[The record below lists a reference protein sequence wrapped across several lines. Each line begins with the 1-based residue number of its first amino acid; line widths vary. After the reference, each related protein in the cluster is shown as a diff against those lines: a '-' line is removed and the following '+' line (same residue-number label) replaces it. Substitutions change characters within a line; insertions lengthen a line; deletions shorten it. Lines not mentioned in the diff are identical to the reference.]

1 VRPCLSLLQGSK
13 LLDPWSSDGHA
24 VPESRYITSN
34 LSCVKSQK
42 SKDLTCTVSEAWNHA
57 RLHQLTATVDDGHS
71 HPVLW
76 SSNVTIN
83 CSVMS
88 GLSMLCKIPEEQG
101 SHMHCVRSLKP
112 CKNASAYSDCWWRS
126 LSSCSLVLQCDHQLF
141 SYVRPTFS
149 WIFAAQ
155 FGRIIWCQH
164 EILISDDYKYN
175 IEVIPLKCS
184 QIWGTELLCLKVRR
198 PLWLLLLVRRQTKS
212 L

>member
-1 VRPCLSLLQGSK
+1 MKTAPGLRFSGMLHAHRLVVSYWCCETLSVPSSRVKTAWPLKLGRTRCPRKSVHNLQS
-13 LLDPWSSDGHA
+13 
-24 VPESRYITSN
+24 I
-34 LSCVKSQK
+34 
-42 SKDLTCTVSEAWNHA
+42 
-57 RLHQLTATVDDGHS
+57 
-71 HPVLW
+71 
-76 SSNVTIN
+76 
-83 CSVMS
+83 
-88 GLSMLCKIPEEQG
+88 LCKIPEEQG

-112 CKNASAYSDCWWRS
+112 RKTASAYSNCWWRS